1 MNRREF
7 FQRTVGTTIGA
18 IVISK
23 AAAQPLLTF
32 PGPTADWG
40 TLRSFGIYRDTG
52 WVALIDDKEV
62 AASALVPARLNLV
75 EHGEDVVITLKEAVT
90 FAPNRSGVFRPAVF
104 LENDP
109 TKPVWTFECP
119 TREIHPGDVVTLVS

>member
-23 AAAQPLLTF
+23 AAAQQLLEF
-32 PGPTADWG
+32 PGPFESQG
-40 TLRSFGIYRDTG
+40 QLRAIGPYKDTG
-52 WVALIDDKEV
+52 WVALIDDRKV
-62 AASALVPARLNLV
+62 AASALVPARLNLI
-75 EHGEDVVITLKEAVT
+75 EHGEDIVITLKEAVT

-109 TKPVWTFECP
+109 TKPVWTFDCP
-119 TREIHPGDVVTLVS
+119 TREIYPGDVVTLVS